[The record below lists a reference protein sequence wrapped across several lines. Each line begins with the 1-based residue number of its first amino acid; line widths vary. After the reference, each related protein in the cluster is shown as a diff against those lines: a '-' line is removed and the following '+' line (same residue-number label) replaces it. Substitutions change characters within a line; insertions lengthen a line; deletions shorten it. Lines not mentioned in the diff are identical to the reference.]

1 MSIKS
6 NENFEIVVVG
16 GGLAGL
22 TAALALGE
30 AISSKPAVN
39 SATSNAN
46 ICLIMPNSSRVD
58 GRTTALLG
66 SSVSYLE
73 ELNVWQDCACF
84 SAPLSTMRI
93 LDGTSRLWRA
103 PPVDFKAIELGLDAF
118 GYNIANSVL
127 ADCLLEKIKQQ
138 NQVLII
144 EDMVTGMHSD
154 ENSAEIFL
162 VENTSIKTRLV
173 IAADGKNSLLRE
185 CAGIKVKNWQYPQ
198 MAVALNFTHTRP
210 HHHTSTEIHTEEGPF
225 TIVPM
230 PQLDGKHQSGLVWVM
245 YPENAE
251 MFLTRKQSRQERMV
265 EEKMQSMHGKI
276 TFVST
281 PQQFPLSG
289 MIARK
294 FADNKV
300 AIVGDAAHVFPPIGA
315 QGFNLGLRD
324 VREICS
330 IASTALAEGED
341 PGCARVMNKFN
352 SSRSRDV
359 ATRTNVV
366 DLLNRSLLTD
376 FLPVQ
381 AVRGFGL
388 FALAN
393 IPVLRKFAMRQG
405 MAVDA
410 RPNSNAA

>member
-6 NENFEIVVVG
+6 NRNFDIVVVG

-22 TAALALGE
+22 TATLALSHANFSG
-30 AISSKPAVN
+30 
-39 SATSNAN
+39 SAAKNTASDAG
-46 ICLIMPNSSRVD
+46 IALIMPISSHVD

-73 ELNVWQDCACF
+73 ELEVWQDCISS

-93 LDGTSRLWRA
+93 LDGTNRIWRA
-103 PPVDFKAIELGLDAF
+103 PPVDFKAIELGLVAF

-127 ADCLLEKIKQQ
+127 ADCLLNKIKQQ
-138 NQVLII
+138 DQVEII
-144 EDMVTGMHSD
+144 EDSVTNLQFD
-154 ENSAEIFL
+154 ENSAELFL
-162 VENTSIKTRLV
+162 SDNTSIKSKLV
-173 IAADGKNSLLRE
+173 IAADGKNSLLRDR
-185 CAGIKVKNWQYPQ
+185 AGIKVKKWQYPQ
-198 MAVALNFTHTRP
+198 MAVALNFIHTRS
-210 HHHTSTEIHTEEGPF
+210 HHNTSTEFHTEEGPI
-225 TIVPM
+225 TVVPM
-230 PQLDGKHQSGLVWVM
+230 PLLDDKFQSGLVWVM
-245 YPENAE
+245 RPENAE
-251 MFLTRKQSRQERMV
+251 IFLTREQSEQERLV

-276 TFVST
+276 IFATT

-294 FADNKV
+294 FADNRV

-330 IASTALAEGED
+330 IASTASSRGED
-341 PGCARVMNKFN
+341 PGNTKIMNEYN
-352 SSRSRDV
+352 SSRRRDV
-359 ATRTNVV
+359 STRTGAV
-366 DLLNRSLLTD
+366 DMLNRSLLTD

-381 AVRGFGL
+381 AVRGLGL

-393 IPVLRKFAMRQG
+393 IPILRRFAMRQG
-405 MAVDA
+405 MVVDTKQ
-410 RPNSNAA
+410 NSNAA